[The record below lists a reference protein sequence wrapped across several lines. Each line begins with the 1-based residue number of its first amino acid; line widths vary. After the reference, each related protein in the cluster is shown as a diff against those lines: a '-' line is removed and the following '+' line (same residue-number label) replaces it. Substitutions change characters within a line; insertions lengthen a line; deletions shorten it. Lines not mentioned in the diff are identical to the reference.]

1 MIRLCQ
7 EMLMTCAS
15 YEKVHSDPVSD
26 EIERVVDKP
35 ETFVRVNQ
43 YQYQTFPIS
52 IERLC
57 GTSS

>member
-1 MIRLCQ
+1 
-7 EMLMTCAS
+7 MLMTCAS